1 MSGYDSWLEAPY
13 TARANQELMWEAF
26 EEQTG
31 LDANHANAER
41 WLEVWLEEGSVAA
54 QQQAADDLE
63 DEEE

>member
-13 TARANQELMWEAF
+13 TARADQELMWEAF

-41 WLEVWLEEGSVAA
+41 WLEVWLEDGVAA
-54 QQQAADDLE
+54 AQAEAADD
-63 DEEE
+63 DEE